1 MRHSSLEGKGNQKSD
16 RVTTNKKSDDK
27 REPAEQIKIYEVL
40 MDAIC
45 CVMCADKRA
54 KAKEQ
59 EAIHEI
65 LQKTKVPWEEEEIN
79 ERIEAYVENVRENGL
94 ATVIRE
100 TREKL
105 DVFKS
110 RGKQEVLLQCLEHMT
125 QADGVIDESEI
136 RVCDIFRL
144 VLGNDE

>member
-1 MRHSSLEGKGNQKSD
+1 MA
-16 RVTTNKKSDDK
+16 DDL
-27 REPAEQIKIYEVL
+27 AEEINIYEVL

-54 KAKEQ
+54 TAKEQ
-59 EAIHEI
+59 KAIHEI
-65 LQKTKVPWEEEEIN
+65 LGKTEAAWEEDEIN
-79 ERIEAYVENVRENGL
+79 GRIEAYVQNIRENGL

-105 DVFKS
+105 TIFKT
-110 RGKQEVLLQCLEHMT
+110 RGEQEVLLRCLDHIT

-136 RVCDIFRL
+136 KVCDIFRL
-144 VLGNDE
+144 VLANEDENR

>member
-1 MRHSSLEGKGNQKSD
+1 M
-16 RVTTNKKSDDK
+16 TDDL
-27 REPAEQIKIYEVL
+27 AEQINLYEVL

-54 KAKEQ
+54 TAKEQ
-59 EAIHEI
+59 KAIHEI
-65 LQKTKVPWEEEEIN
+65 LGKTEAAWEEEEIN
-79 ERIEAYVENVRENGL
+79 ERIEAYVQNVRENGL

-105 DVFKS
+105 AIFKR
-110 RGKQEVLLQCLEHMT
+110 RGEQEVLLCCLEDMT

-144 VLGNDE
+144 VLANEDED